1 MLLLRILGRW
11 GGELDLIKQV
21 VKAHVLPAVLPL
33 VWTRQR
39 FFFRGTPKIF

>member
-1 MLLLRILGRW
+1 MLSIVLSYRPALQMLLLRILGRW

-33 VWTRQR
+33 V
-39 FFFRGTPKIF
+39 